1 MIKRILKFFGWLL
14 LIIVVVGFLAYLIV
28 NEPRPTGTQGDQAE
42 MLADEM
48 LNSLNKKAYDSI
60 EHIEFTF
67 LGLHSFQWNKK
78 ANSVI
83 VSWDDHEVYL
93 DLNQKPEDYTMQE
106 FKAYQY
112 FVNDS
117 FWLVAPFKVRD
128 HGVVRSFVNLE
139 EGRGLLVT
147 YTIGGITPGDSY
159 LWIVDDMGLPTAWK
173 LWTSNVPVGGLKFT
187 WDNWIR
193 LQDVSFS
200 TLHRSMILDLD
211 ITNLKVD

>member
-1 MIKRILKFFGWLL
+1 MIKKILKFFGWLL
-14 LIIVVVGFLAYLIV
+14 LIVIVVGFLAYLII
-28 NEPRPTGTQGDQAE
+28 NEPRPTGTQGDRAE

-60 EHIEFTF
+60 EYIEFTF

-78 ANSVI
+78 ANNVT
-83 VSWDDHEVYL
+83 VRWDDNEVYL

-106 FKAYQY
+106 FKAYKY

-128 HGVVRSFVNLE
+128 QGVVRSFVNLK

-147 YTIGGITPGDSY
+147 YTIGGVTPGDTY
-159 LWIVDDMGLPTAWK
+159 LWIVDDMGFPTAWK

-187 WDNWIR
+187 WGNWIR
-193 LQDVSFS
+193 LQDAFFS
-200 TLHRSMILDLD
+200 TLHQSIILDLD